1 MIPPTTSNLKFLA
14 PHGTTTDALNAAK
27 KIGTPTAILPK
38 LKTDA
43 DGKVIGIAMPGDADY
58 N

>member
-1 MIPPTTSNLKFLA
+1 MIPPTTSNLQFLA
-14 PHGTTTDALNAAK
+14 PYATANEALNAAK
-27 KIGTPTAILPK
+27 KIGIPTAILPK

-43 DGKVIGIAMPGDADY
+43 EGKVIGIAMPGDADY

>member
-1 MIPPTTSNLKFLA
+1 
-14 PHGTTTDALNAAK
+14 
-27 KIGTPTAILPK
+27 LPK

-43 DGKVIGIAMPGDADY
+43 EGKVIGIAMPGDADY